1 MAISTASLLFTGGL
15 GATAATLTAGQMLVG
30 GLVFMGASSVVSSA
44 LVPKPSIPS
53 FGNVG
58 SNMSVSSDPVGNAE
72 IVYGQIRKGGTKVYH
87 ETTGDGKY
95 YHYFLALAMH
105 EVEEIGNI
113 YINDEVATLD
123 GSGFVTSQ
131 DWNSKILIKKFTG
144 SSTQNIYSSLSGLSN
159 GPSNY
164 TSTFK
169 GQGVAVLYVR
179 LEYEQ
184 KTFASGMPMIT
195 AVVKGKKLYDPRK
208 DSTSSA
214 YDSSLGVST
223 HRTNDASTW
232 QYSNNPALVIR
243 DYLTSNLG
251 VGADQDQIDDD
262 MIATA
267 VNDCATQSGSF
278 NESTNSWNN
287 DVTVED
293 NSFETDGSL
302 STGNSKL
309 ANLNTLIKCL
319 NGTLFWAQGQF
330 RLVAGGYR
338 NPEVTDAFTLDDVR
352 SPISIQTRSSRRD
365 LINTVRGTFVD
376 RDNRWIAGEFPQ
388 VQAVDMSEDNNI
400 ESVIDLDF
408 PMCTK
413 SAAVQRLAKQ
423 VLYTS
428 REQIT
433 LKARFSSKAFQLQ
446 VGDRIKLT
454 ISRYGWTNKLFLV
467 KGWKVIANNGGPIEV
482 ELELQETSSTAYRWS
497 LSAEE
502 YAEITANNI
511 SLDNIADNLA
521 ISTPTVSQV
530 TRVQSDGTVLAS
542 AAISWTAPSNG
553 QVVEYEVFYGPTA
566 GGLTTLKTAAT
577 SVRLPDLEAGAEFV
591 VRVYAIT
598 SRGTVT
604 PFASRGEVTFTVSSD
619 TTAPS
624 IPASPSATANDDGT
638 ITVTWTAVT
647 DNDLKQYLIYRGTST
662 NPTTLIGASG
672 TNIFVDNNNLSPR
685 TTYYYRV
692 TAIDHTGNESS
703 YSDNTDAEAVAGIPV
718 FAELEVGDPYFIT
731 QSGGTSNSYANNMGT
746 LGQGDFWF
754 LRRTSGSNLIPTFS
768 SGSVSFNNGYTY
780 GYSTPYQPYTYV
792 VDVLVIQSP
801 TEKTNTDAEYDA
813 LNTIKVGSQI
823 MYTAEEAAHQFGT
836 EQIVMRVDTLY
847 PVQISGSYK
856 YYFFGVTRIAG
867 QASFNSNTQSGFFYL
882 NYQLKGDD
890 GVSGERGAG
899 RWNVSMGTSTATA
912 LTTGRQ
918 YIIKTVGTSDFTLA
932 GAGANTVGT
941 KFTATGTT
949 TGTGTVNLV
958 PNSSSEVASL
968 FVTNV
973 GAAVEDDQVWLY
985 AGTETD
991 QLGQSVWIY
1000 NGSSWTEQNE
1010 VIDGSLLVTGT
1021 VTADAL
1027 AANSVT
1033 AAKISISDE
1042 TQSSRIEVQ
1051 TNKIL
1056 IYDTGT
1062 LRVKLGDL
1070 S

>member
-15 GATAATLTAGQMLVG
+15 GATAATLTAGQILVG
-30 GLVFMGASSVVSSA
+30 GLVFMGASTVVSSA
-44 LVPKPSIPS
+44 LTPKPNIPS

-87 ETTGDGKY
+87 ETTGSGKY

-113 YINDEVATLD
+113 YINDQAVSINA
-123 GSGFVTSQ
+123 SGIVTTSK
-131 DWNSKILIKKFTG
+131 WNSKILIKKFTG
-144 SSTQNIYSSLSGLSN
+144 SSTQNIYSDLSGISN

-164 TSTFK
+164 SSSFK

-179 LEYEQ
+179 LEYDQE
-184 KTFASGMPMIT
+184 TFQSGMPMIT

-214 YDSSLGVST
+214 YDSSLAVST

-251 VGADQDQIDDD
+251 VDADQDQIDDD

-267 VNDCATQSGSF
+267 ANDCATQSGSF

-287 DVTVED
+287 DVTTED

-302 STGNSKL
+302 SSGNSKL

-388 VQAVDMSEDNNI
+388 IQAVDMSEDNNI

-454 ISRYGWTNKLFLV
+454 ISRYSWTNKLFLV

-502 YAEITANNI
+502 YAAITANNI

-521 ISTPTVSQV
+521 ISTPTVTQ
-530 TRVQSDGTVLAS
+530 TTNVQSDGTVIAN
-542 AAISWTAPSNG
+542 AAITWTAPSNG
-553 QVVEYEVFYGPTA
+553 QVVEYKIDYQRTGESNF
-566 GGLTTLKTAAT
+566 TTLNTT
-577 SVRLPDLEAGAEFV
+577 TNSIVLRGLEASNEYK

-598 SRGTVT
+598 SRGNIT
-604 PFASRGEVTFTVSSD
+604 PFASRGEVTFTASSD

-624 IPASPSATANDDGT
+624 TPQSPSATASDDGT
-638 ITVTWTAVT
+638 ITVTWDAVT
-647 DNDLKQYLIYRGTST
+647 DNDLSQYLVYRDTST
-662 NPTTLIGASG
+662 NPTTLIGSTG
-672 TNIFVDNNNLSPR
+672 TNIFVDSNLSPR

-692 TAIDHTGNESS
+692 KAVDHTGNESG
-703 YSDNTDAEAVAGIPV
+703 YSANASDESAAGTPIY
-718 FAELEVGDPYFIT
+718 AELEVGDPYIT
-731 QSGGTSNSYANNMGT
+731 QQNANVVLSYASGMSSGV
-746 LGQGDFWF
+746 GDFWF
-754 LRRTSGSNLIPTFS
+754 LRRTSGSSLVPTFG
-768 SGSVSFNNGYTY
+768 SGTVSFNNSYVAGYTGAY
-780 GYSTPYQPYTYV
+780 DLYV
-792 VDVLVIQSP
+792 RIPDILVIQTP
-801 TEKTNTDAEYDA
+801 TEKTNTDEEYDA
-813 LNTIKVGSQI
+813 LDTIRVGSQI
-823 MYTAEEAAHQFGT
+823 MYTAEEAAHQFST
-836 EQIVMRVDTLY
+836 EQLVMRVTALY
-847 PVQISGSYK
+847 PVQTYTGGYK
-856 YYFFGVTRIAG
+856 YYFFGVSRITG
-867 QASFNSNTQSGFFYL
+867 QASVNSNTQTGYFYL
-882 NYQLKGDD
+882 NYQLKGED
-890 GVSGERGAG
+890 GVSGSRGAG

-912 LTTGRQ
+912 LTTGRE
-918 YIIKTVGTSDFTLA
+918 YIIKTVGTSDFTLV

-968 FVTNV
+968 FFADV
-973 GAAVEDDQVWLY
+973 GVSVEDDQVWLY

-1000 NGSSWTEQNE
+1000 NGTSWTEQNE
-1010 VIDGSLLVTGT
+1010 VIDGNLLVTGT

-1042 TQSSRIEVQ
+1042 TQTSRIEVQ